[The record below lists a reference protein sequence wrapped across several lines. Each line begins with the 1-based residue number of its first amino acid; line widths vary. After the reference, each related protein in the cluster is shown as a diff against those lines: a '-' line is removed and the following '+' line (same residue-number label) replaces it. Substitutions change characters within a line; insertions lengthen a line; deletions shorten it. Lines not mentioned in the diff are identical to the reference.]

1 MNVCECDCV
10 QFESAKVVKIK
21 INQAQSSE
29 SLPQAMVVFFS
40 ERWNS
45 VNVSH
50 VPVKQKDY

>member
-10 QFESAKVVKIK
+10 QFESAKVIKIK

-29 SLPQAMVVFFS
+29 SLPQ

-50 VPVKQKDY
+50 VPIKQKDY